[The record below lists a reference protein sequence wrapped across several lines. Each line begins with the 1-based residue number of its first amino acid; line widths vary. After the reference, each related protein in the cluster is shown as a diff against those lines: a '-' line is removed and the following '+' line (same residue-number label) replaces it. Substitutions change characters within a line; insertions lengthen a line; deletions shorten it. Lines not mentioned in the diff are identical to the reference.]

1 MKQDERR
8 RLRKARDLLE
18 VYLREIQGIS
28 VGRAM
33 TADGLFDIVS
43 RHRSS
48 FYQLFFAS
56 PTNID
61 PLLLFYLPVER
72 MDAFVDA
79 IHVLASAIWCSSMG
93 GQSIIA
99 SDRVK
104 MEAARLVQS
113 IHSLRDLLSQVLD
126 RASSKV
132 FYSWEN
138 DAVPKYHRY
147 FIKQALEEAIRSC
160 SEYPLAYDES
170 TRDTP
175 GSPEIPQTVFD
186 KISNCFIFV
195 ADVSL
200 AYARMEKQPP
210 AGEPPRMPKKAP
222 NPNVL
227 VELGYALEAIGEDH
241 IILVFN
247 EADGRVEE
255 LPFDIQSKRILRYR
269 ADEDNRDRARLQ
281 RDLENAIRTICQ
293 HDRL

>member
-18 VYLREIQGIS
+18 MYLQQIHCIQGEKS
-28 VGRAM
+28 
-33 TADGLFDIVS
+33 IVANKIFNVVLG
-43 RHRSS
+43 HRSS

-61 PLLLFYLPVER
+61 PMILFHLPMER
-72 MDAFVDA
+72 MDALVDT
-79 IHVLASAIWCSSMG
+79 IQVLAFASHCATSGEKLMID
-93 GQSIIA
+93 
-99 SDRVK
+99 SDRV
-104 MEAARLVQS
+104 EIETFSLVRR
-113 IHSLRDLLSQVLD
+113 IGLLRGILSQVLD
-126 RASSKV
+126 QASSKV

-147 FIKQALEEAIRSC
+147 FIKRALEDAIRSC

-175 GSPEIPQTVFD
+175 GAPEIPQTVFD
-186 KISNCFIFV
+186 KIANCFIFV

-210 AGEPPRMPKKAP
+210 TGEPPRMPKKAP

-255 LPFDIQSKRILRYR
+255 LRFDIQSKRILRYR
-269 ADEDNRDRARLQ
+269 ADDGKEERERL
-281 RDLENAIRTICQ
+281 RGTLENAIRTICQ
-293 HDRL
+293 HDRP